1 MSPFGIIAAYIDESS
16 DEKQERVFAIGVLIG
31 RLETWTPLERM
42 WQDLLNEYD
51 IEYYRSTEAEHARG
65 QFDKPPFRTS
75 PNTLTVEQNEM
86 LKDVQKRFLALAA
99 GVGRAGLVLGLDM
112 RDFYAVAN
120 TPQHLNKFG
129 GTPYYIC
136 LVHTMLTAAKAIKDN
151 LGSRELVIFAC
162 DRQQRF
168 SSHALNVHQDFI
180 SKNPYFSKQIGSLHY
195 EDKEKCIPLQAA
207 DSVAYEGRKYLEA
220 KIYNSGE
227 GQNTELKRWM
237 ESQSLASVSVFTKE
251 ALQIFLD
258 GLDKL
263 NQPE

>member
-1 MSPFGIIAAYIDESS
+1 MKSF
-16 DEKQERVFAIGVLIG
+16 
-31 RLETWTPLERM
+31 
-42 WQDLLNEYD
+42 
-51 IEYYRSTEAEHARG
+51 
-65 QFDKPPFRTS
+65 FRTFAVI
-75 PNTLTVEQNEM
+75 L
-86 LKDVQKRFLALAA
+86 LAA
-99 GVGRAGLVLGLDM
+99 SSFAQQAPSPSDAKPVTDAKPTTASTPRKANRGTAYYHYMLAHMYEEQVAVYGRSDL
-112 RDFYAVAN
+112 
-120 TPQHLNKFG
+120 
-129 GTPYYIC
+129 
-136 LVHTMLTAAKAIKDN
+136 AAKAIEDN

-195 EDKEKCIPLQAA
+195 DDKEKCIPLQAA